1 MRCALRRRRHAGQ
14 LAGSIG
20 RTSDSHALSRAW
32 DNISPVPVTGVTG
45 EARIADDLPD
55 PSDTR
60 AWTNSSSDTCGLFDW
75 LSTSAN
81 FGASH
86 AAGAIRPFR
95 CVLGQ

>member
-1 MRCALRRRRHAGQ
+1 VRCADAGTQ
-14 LAGSIG
+14 DSWRDLSAGLPI
-20 RTSDSHALSRAW
+20 SHALSRAW

-60 AWTNSSSDTCGLFDW
+60 AWTNSSSDTCGLVDW